1 MKLHWLDV
9 FTLISYLLIIISVG
23 IYFSRKN
30 TTTEGYFV
38 GNRSYS
44 GWVIGLSMIG
54 TSISSITFLAYPAD
68 SFKTSWLRFLPN
80 IVLPIVIITSAYLFL
95 PFFKR
100 NNILSAYE
108 YLEERFGPSVR
119 IYGAIT
125 FLIGQLVRISLIL
138 YLLSLMV
145 HEVTSLTILQSIL
158 LSGITVG
165 FYTILGGIEA
175 VIWTDVIQTITLVF
189 GGLICIGVIIYQLPE
204 GLNQIIDI
212 ALLNNKLSFSELK
225 DGVLHPVSWGV
236 SLSNKTGIMMIFLGF
251 SWFFQE
257 YITNQNIIQRYAATK
272 NESEAR
278 KAMFISSIN
287 IPIWAFFM
295 FLGTA
300 LYAYFQ
306 VYPSEAASEML
317 IGTRNAEDIL
327 PYFIIYYLPAG
338 ISGLIIAAAIAAAM
352 SSLDSSINSIST
364 VSVHD
369 IYRRHLAPN
378 KDDIHYLHIAWYIA
392 TFATAIMIIGSC
404 ILAFSK
410 MNTLQDTYNTIGS
423 VVMGGVLG
431 LYLLGF
437 CTKRGNEKSVWFGIA
452 LTMMFS
458 LWTVLAKYSFL
469 PDWLQAPF
477 DLYYTGILGQ
487 IVMFAGIFVA
497 AVLFSDSKN
506 NLKNLTIWTKGNK

>member
-9 FTLISYLLIIISVG
+9 LTLISYLLVIVSVG

-30 TTTEGYFV
+30 TSTEGYFV

-80 IVLPIVIITSAYLFL
+80 MVLPIVIITSAYLFL

-100 NNILSAYE
+100 NNIISAYE
-108 YLEERFGPSVR
+108 YLENRFGPSVR
-119 IYGAIT
+119 IYGAVT

-145 HEVTSLTILQSIL
+145 HEVTNLSILQSIL
-158 LSGITVG
+158 LSGIVVG
-165 FYTILGGIEA
+165 LYTIIGGIEA
-175 VIWTDVIQTITLVF
+175 VIWTDVIQTITLVS
-189 GGLICIGVIIYQLPE
+189 GGIICIGVIIYQLPQ
-204 GLNQIIDI
+204 GFSQIIDI
-212 ALLNNKLSFSELK
+212 ALTNNKLSFSELK
-225 DGVLHPVSWGV
+225 NGILHPVPWGI
-236 SLSNKTGIMMIFLGF
+236 SLSNKTGIMMILLGL

-278 KAMFISSIN
+278 KAMFISTIN

-295 FLGTA
+295 FLGTS
-300 LYAYFQ
+300 LYAFFQ
-306 VYPSEAASEML
+306 VFPSEAATEML
-317 IGTRNAEDIL
+317 TGNRNAEDIL
-327 PYFIIYYLPAG
+327 PFFIINYLPAG
-338 ISGLIIAAAIAAAM
+338 VSGLIIAAAIAASM
-352 SSLDSSINSIST
+352 SSLDSSINSIAT

-369 IYRRHLAPN
+369 IYRRHIALN
-378 KDDIHYLHIAWYIA
+378 KNDLHYLYVAWYIA
-392 TFATAIMIIGSC
+392 TLATIIMIIGAC
-404 ILAFSK
+404 ILEYSK

-423 VVMGGVLG
+423 IVMGGVLG

-437 CTKRGNEKSVWFGIA
+437 CTKRGRERSVWFGIV
-452 LTMMFS
+452 LTIIFS
-458 LWTVLAKYSFL
+458 LWTVLAKYEFL
-469 PDWLQAPF
+469 PAWLQAPF

-487 IVMFAGIFVA
+487 IVMFAGIFVGA
-497 AVLFSDSKN
+497 ILFSDSNKN
-506 NLKNLTIWTKGNK
+506 LQNLTIWTKSNK

>member
-1 MKLHWLDV
+1 
-9 FTLISYLLIIISVG
+9 
-23 IYFSRKN
+23 
-30 TTTEGYFV
+30 
-38 GNRSYS
+38 
-44 GWVIGLSMIG
+44 
-54 TSISSITFLAYPAD
+54 
-68 SFKTSWLRFLPN
+68 
-80 IVLPIVIITSAYLFL
+80 
-95 PFFKR
+95 
-100 NNILSAYE
+100 
-108 YLEERFGPSVR
+108 
-119 IYGAIT
+119 
-125 FLIGQLVRISLIL
+125 
-138 YLLSLMV
+138 
-145 HEVTSLTILQSIL
+145 
-158 LSGITVG
+158 
-165 FYTILGGIEA
+165 
-175 VIWTDVIQTITLVF
+175 
-189 GGLICIGVIIYQLPE
+189 
-204 GLNQIIDI
+204 
-212 ALLNNKLSFSELK
+212 
-225 DGVLHPVSWGV
+225 
-236 SLSNKTGIMMIFLGF
+236 
-251 SWFFQE
+251 
-257 YITNQNIIQRYAATK
+257 
-272 NESEAR
+272 
-278 KAMFISSIN
+278 
-287 IPIWAFFM
+287 M

-317 IGTRNAEDIL
+317 VGTRNAEDIL

-369 IYRRHLAPN
+369 IYRRHLVPN

-392 TFATAIMIIGSC
+392 TFATIIMIIGSC

>member
-1 MKLHWLDV
+1 
-9 FTLISYLLIIISVG
+9 
-23 IYFSRKN
+23 
-30 TTTEGYFV
+30 
-38 GNRSYS
+38 
-44 GWVIGLSMIG
+44 
-54 TSISSITFLAYPAD
+54 
-68 SFKTSWLRFLPN
+68 
-80 IVLPIVIITSAYLFL
+80 
-95 PFFKR
+95 
-100 NNILSAYE
+100 
-108 YLEERFGPSVR
+108 
-119 IYGAIT
+119 
-125 FLIGQLVRISLIL
+125 
-138 YLLSLMV
+138 MV

-410 MNTLQDTYNTIGS
+410 MITLQDTYNTIGS

-437 CTKRGNEKSVWFGIA
+437 CTKRGSEKSVWFGIA

-487 IVMFAGIFVA
+487 MIMFAGIFVA

>member
-9 FTLISYLLIIISVG
+9 LSLVSYLLLIISIG

-30 TTTEGYFV
+30 TSTESYFV

-44 GWVIGLSMIG
+44 GVVIGLSMIG

-80 IVLPIVIITSAYLFL
+80 MVLPIVIITSAYFFL

-108 YLEERFGPSVR
+108 YLEDRFGPSVR
-119 IYGAIT
+119 VYGAIT

-145 HEVTSLTILQSIL
+145 HEVTNLPVLQSIL

-165 FYTILGGIEA
+165 VYTILGGIEA
-175 VIWTDVIQTITLVF
+175 VIWTDVIQTITLLL
-189 GGLICIGVIIYQLPE
+189 GGFICLGVIIYQLPE
-204 GLNQIIDI
+204 GLYQIIDI
-212 ALLNNKLSFSELK
+212 ALSNNKLSFSELK
-225 DGVLHPVSWGV
+225 DDILYPVPWNI
-236 SLSNKTGIMMIFLGF
+236 SLSDKTGTMMIFLGL

-272 NESEAR
+272 NEYEAR

-287 IPIWAFFM
+287 LPIWAFFM
-295 FLGTA
+295 FLGTS

-306 VYPSEAASEML
+306 VFPSEAASEML
-317 IGTRNAEDIL
+317 NGTRNAEDIL
-327 PYFIIYYLPAG
+327 PYFIIYYLPSG

-352 SSLDSSINSIST
+352 SSLDSSINSIAT

-369 IYRRHLAPN
+369 IYRRHLVPN
-378 KDDIHYLHIAWYIA
+378 RDDVHYLHIAWYIA
-392 TFATAIMIIGSC
+392 TSATVIMIIGSC
-404 ILAFSK
+404 ILEYSK
-410 MNTLQDTYNTIGS
+410 MKTLQDTYSTIGS

-437 CTKRGNEKSVWFGIA
+437 CTKYGSEKSVWFGIV
-452 LTMMFS
+452 LTVLFS
-458 LWTVLAKYSFL
+458 LWTVLAKYNLL
-469 PDWLQAPF
+469 PNWLQAPF

-487 IVMFAGIFVA
+487 IVMFAGIFVGA
-497 AVLFSDSKN
+497 ILFSDSKN
-506 NLKNLTIWTKGNK
+506 NLHNLTLWTRINK

>member
-100 NNILSAYE
+100 KNILSAYE

-364 VSVHD
+364 VGVHD

-410 MNTLQDTYNTIGS
+410 MITLQDTYNTIGS

-437 CTKRGNEKSVWFGIA
+437 CTKRGSEKSVWFGIA
-452 LTMMFS
+452 LTMIFS

-487 IVMFAGIFVA
+487 MIMFAGIFVA

>member
-80 IVLPIVIITSAYLFL
+80 IALPIVIITSAYLFL

-119 IYGAIT
+119 IYGATT

-165 FYTILGGIEA
+165 IYTILGGIEA
-175 VIWTDVIQTITLVF
+175 VIWTDVIQTITLAC

-204 GLNQIIDI
+204 GLYQIIDI
-212 ALLNNKLSFSELK
+212 ALLNNCL
-225 DGVLHPVSWGV
+225 
-236 SLSNKTGIMMIFLGF
+236 
-251 SWFFQE
+251 
-257 YITNQNIIQRYAATK
+257 
-272 NESEAR
+272 
-278 KAMFISSIN
+278 
-287 IPIWAFFM
+287 
-295 FLGTA
+295 
-300 LYAYFQ
+300 LYTS
-306 VYPSEAASEML
+306 PSP
-317 IGTRNAEDIL
+317 RD
-327 PYFIIYYLPAG
+327 
-338 ISGLIIAAAIAAAM
+338 
-352 SSLDSSINSIST
+352 
-364 VSVHD
+364 
-369 IYRRHLAPN
+369 
-378 KDDIHYLHIAWYIA
+378 
-392 TFATAIMIIGSC
+392 
-404 ILAFSK
+404 
-410 MNTLQDTYNTIGS
+410 
-423 VVMGGVLG
+423 
-431 LYLLGF
+431 
-437 CTKRGNEKSVWFGIA
+437 
-452 LTMMFS
+452 
-458 LWTVLAKYSFL
+458 
-469 PDWLQAPF
+469 
-477 DLYYTGILGQ
+477 
-487 IVMFAGIFVA
+487 
-497 AVLFSDSKN
+497 
-506 NLKNLTIWTKGNK
+506 

>member
-9 FTLISYLLIIISVG
+9 FSLITYLFIIIAVG

-108 YLEERFGPSVR
+108 YLEDRFGPSIR
-119 IYGAIT
+119 TYGAIT

-145 HEVTSLTILQSIL
+145 HEVTSLTVLQSII

-165 FYTILGGIEA
+165 LYTILGGIEA
-175 VIWTDVIQTITLVF
+175 VIWTDVIQTVTLAF
-189 GGLICIGVIIYQLPE
+189 GGLICIGVIIYQLPD
-204 GLNQIIDI
+204 GFNQIIDI

-225 DGVLHPVSWGV
+225 DGVLHPVSWGI
-236 SLSNKTGIMMIFLGF
+236 SLSNKTGIMMIFLGLT
-251 SWFFQE
+251 WFFQE
-257 YITNQNIIQRYAATK
+257 YITNQNIIQRYAATR

-278 KAMFISSIN
+278 KAMFISCLN

-306 VYPSEAASEML
+306 VYPSDTATEML
-317 IGTRNAEDIL
+317 IGTRNAEDIV
-327 PYFIIYYLPAG
+327 PYFIINYLPAG

-369 IYRRHLAPN
+369 IYRRHLVTN
-378 KDDIHYLHIAWYIA
+378 KNDIHYLHVAWYVA
-392 TFATAIMIIGSC
+392 TCATVIMIIGSC

-410 MNTLQDTYNTIGS
+410 INTLQDTYNTIGS

-437 CTKRGNEKSVWFGIA
+437 CTKRGNEKSVWYGIV
-452 LTMMFS
+452 LTIMFS
-458 LWTVLAKYSFL
+458 LWTVFAKYNFL
-469 PDWLQAPF
+469 PEWLQAPF

-497 AVLFSDSKN
+497 TILLSDTNN
-506 NLKNLTIWTKGNK
+506 NLKNLTIWTRSNK

>member
-1 MKLHWLDV
+1 
-9 FTLISYLLIIISVG
+9 
-23 IYFSRKN
+23 
-30 TTTEGYFV
+30 
-38 GNRSYS
+38 
-44 GWVIGLSMIG
+44 
-54 TSISSITFLAYPAD
+54 
-68 SFKTSWLRFLPN
+68 
-80 IVLPIVIITSAYLFL
+80 
-95 PFFKR
+95 
-100 NNILSAYE
+100 
-108 YLEERFGPSVR
+108 
-119 IYGAIT
+119 
-125 FLIGQLVRISLIL
+125 
-138 YLLSLMV
+138 MV

-378 KDDIHYLHIAWYIA
+378 KDDFHYLHVAWYIA

-410 MNTLQDTYNTIGS
+410 MITLQDTYNTIGS

-437 CTKRGNEKSVWFGIA
+437 CTKRGSEKSVWFGIA

-487 IVMFAGIFVA
+487 MIMFAGIFVA

>member
-9 FTLISYLLIIISVG
+9 FTLTSYLFIIISVG

-100 NNILSAYE
+100 KNILSAYE

-317 IGTRNAEDIL
+317 IGTRNAENIL

-364 VSVHD
+364 VGVHD

-410 MNTLQDTYNTIGS
+410 MITLQDTYNTIGS

-437 CTKRGNEKSVWFGIA
+437 CTKRGSEKSVWFGIA

-487 IVMFAGIFVA
+487 MIMFAGIFVA

>member
-80 IVLPIVIITSAYLFL
+80 IALPIVIITSAYLFL

-145 HEVTSLTILQSIL
+145 HEVTSLTILQSIF

-165 FYTILGGIEA
+165 LYTILGGIEA
-175 VIWTDVIQTITLVF
+175 VIWTDVIQTITLVC
-189 GGLICIGVIIYQLPE
+189 GGLICIGIIIYQLPD

-212 ALLNNKLSFSELK
+212 ALVNNKLSFSELK
-225 DGVLHPVSWGV
+225 DGVLYPVSWGV
-236 SLSNKTGIMMIFLGF
+236 SLSNKTGIMMVFLGF

-257 YITNQNIIQRYAATK
+257 YITNQNIIQRYAAAK

-392 TFATAIMIIGSC
+392 TFATIIMIIGSC

-410 MNTLQDTYNTIGS
+410 MITLQDTYNTIGS

-458 LWTVLAKYSFL
+458 LWTVLAKYNSL

-487 IVMFAGIFVA
+487 IVMFAGIFVV